1 MNFLAALLLLA
12 VNDEVLA
19 FVLLGKVMKDLKWRE
34 IYLDGLVKLFD
45 LSSQIKKWLKSREKI
60 IAVHMDCHGI
70 LLEAQLA
77 SPFMVLFANL
87 LPLPLSLRILDR
99 FLYFGE
105 EALVNIVKEV
115 YTTNKMKIIQI
126 KESFEL

>member
-60 IAVHMDCHGI
+60 IAVHMDGHGI

-77 SPFMVLFANL
+77 SPFMGLFANL